1 MAVVHK
7 DTKFLISF
15 QFEPKVE
22 VIGTRYGN
30 YKVEFIDKDT
40 NQSVHQC
47 ELTNNMWAKCNR
59 RYYTPWII
67 KINGKV
73 EHEFDLKG
81 KKVYVK
87 FESKSTGD
95 TLAWI
100 PQVVEFQKHHQCE
113 VTVSTF
119 HNEWFE
125 NLPEYQNLKFVKPG
139 SSLEGYYACYQL
151 GWFRN
156 EKQQWD
162 EGNYHPTQ
170 PNTIP
175 LIQAASDILGIPY
188 KEINYGIDFT
198 PSEQSPFPDKYIVIA
213 PRSTAGMKEW
223 PHHYWEQLAKD
234 LTDLGYKVV
243 SVSKEGFTCPN
254 VIDRGGREWKWTW
267 NFLHHA
273 ELFIG
278 LGSGVSWANWALN
291 KYTLM
296 INNFVPYG
304 HDFTQNMLKVEN
316 HSVCNNCWADTRFT
330 FDRGNW
336 DWCPRHQGTTAQH
349 ICHKE
354 IKPEYVLDKV
364 KYILKHKLSKI

>member
-22 VIGTRYGN
+22 VTGTRYGK

-40 NQSVHQC
+40 NQTVHQC
-47 ELTNNMWAKCNR
+47 ELKNNMWAKCNR

-125 NLPEYQNLKFVKPG
+125 NLPEYQNLQNVFGP
-139 SSLEGYYACYQL
+139 SSQ
-151 GWFRN
+151 
-156 EKQQWD
+156 
-162 EGNYHPTQ
+162 
-170 PNTIP
+170 
-175 LIQAASDILGIPY
+175 
-188 KEINYGIDFT
+188 
-198 PSEQSPFPDKYIVIA
+198 
-213 PRSTAGMKEW
+213 
-223 PHHYWEQLAKD
+223 
-234 LTDLGYKVV
+234 
-243 SVSKEGFTCPN
+243 
-254 VIDRGGREWKWTW
+254 
-267 NFLHHA
+267 
-273 ELFIG
+273 
-278 LGSGVSWANWALN
+278 
-291 KYTLM
+291 
-296 INNFVPYG
+296 
-304 HDFTQNMLKVEN
+304 
-316 HSVCNNCWADTRFT
+316 
-330 FDRGNW
+330 
-336 DWCPRHQGTTAQH
+336 
-349 ICHKE
+349 
-354 IKPEYVLDKV
+354 
-364 KYILKHKLSKI
+364 